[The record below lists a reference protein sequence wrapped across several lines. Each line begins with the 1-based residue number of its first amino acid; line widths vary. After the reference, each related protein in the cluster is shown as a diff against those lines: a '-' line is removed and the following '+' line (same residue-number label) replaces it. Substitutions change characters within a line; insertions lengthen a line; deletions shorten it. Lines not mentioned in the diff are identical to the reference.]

1 MIRSSHHCHHQH
13 FQHPKRWEN
22 NKIKV
27 FTRLFSVHRKT
38 DNRSNNLMD
47 TFFRYFFVCP
57 LEQHNETLQF
67 WLNTLARHQ
76 AGKPT
81 TYPSYQLG
89 NYNTLQ
95 IFWDLFCTTV
105 THCVKP
111 PFLSKKEQTEGQKIK
126 ELFWAE
132 KWIKVEFLDKN

>member
-105 THCVKP
+105 THCIKP
-111 PFLSKKEQTEGQKIK
+111 PFLSQNSILWKFNFVKTDRRKKID
-126 ELFWAE
+126 FSHW
-132 KWIKVEFLDKN
+132 N